1 MSYLRQ
7 SGIFRSEADPFRRKT
22 VVTFMMH
29 KVLLL
34 LKFLQ
39 TKPQIR
45 SKSSM
50 FYDVYYTMFLK
61 LSDGENSSDFIQII
75 SSILY

>member
-1 MSYLRQ
+1 
-7 SGIFRSEADPFRRKT
+7 
-22 VVTFMMH
+22 MMH

-45 SKSSM
+45 NKSSM

-61 LSDGENSSDFIQII
+61 LSDGKNSSDFIQII